1 MANEIFK
8 NRIALAPMAGITDLP
23 FRLLCKEQGADLFIT
38 EMVSAKAIYYDNKNT
53 EPLLEIAEENH
64 PIVKKYFDTPLDDHP
79 IGVQLFGAEADL
91 MADMAAKVCE
101 GNCDFIDINMGCP
114 VPKVVNN
121 NEGSYLMTDLKLAE
135 DIIMKVAKKV
145 DKPVSVKMRKGFKL
159 DDNQAV
165 ELAKVAEASG
175 ASCIIIHGRTRE
187 QYFSGEADWDVV
199 RDVKNAVKI
208 PVIGNGDI
216 KTPEDAK
223 RMLDET
229 GCDSVMIGQAAQGNP
244 WIFAQ
249 VKEYLENGKLI
260 EKPTRKEIRDMIIRH
275 ANMLCDYKG
284 EYTGIREMR
293 KHIAW
298 YTHGLPHSASLR
310 QECNLVESLEK
321 LEKLTN
327 KIL

>member
-8 NRIALAPMAGITDLP
+8 NRICLAPMAGTTDLP
-23 FRLLCKEQGADLFIT
+23 FRLLCKEQGANHFIT

-53 EPLLEIAEENH
+53 EPLLEIAEEDH
-64 PIVKKYFDTPLDDHP
+64 PIVKKYFDKPLDDHP
-79 IGVQLFGAEADL
+79 IGVQLFGAEPDL

-101 GNCDFIDINMGCP
+101 GKCDFIDINMGCP

-135 DIIMKVAKKV
+135 EIITKVVNKI

-175 ASCIIIHGRTRE
+175 ASCVIVHGRTRE

-199 RDVKNAVKI
+199 RDVKNAVSI

-223 RMLDET
+223 RMIDET
-229 GCDSVMIGQAAQGNP
+229 CCDSIMIGQAAQGNP

-249 VKEYLENGKLI
+249 VKEYLETGKLI
-260 EKPTRKEIRDMIIRH
+260 EKPSRKEIKDMIIRH

-298 YTHGLPHSASLR
+298 YTHGLPHSAKLR
-310 QECNLVESLEK
+310 QECNLVESIDELEN
-321 LEKLTN
+321 LAQ